1 MTPDTGKKILLVEDE
16 ALIAMD
22 EEQMLSRRGFSVV
35 TALTGDEAVRLVAED
50 PAIDLVLMDIDLGFG
65 MDGTE
70 AARRILS
77 VRELPVVFL
86 TNHCE
91 REMVDRVRDITRYG
105 YVLKSA
111 GEFVL
116 IEAITM
122 AFELFDARMRLAE
135 SERRYRWIAE
145 NSTDGV
151 ALIDGER
158 IAYMSESYRRL
169 LGIEPGELVGRPVA
183 KYFDLMHPEDVPRI
197 LETLE
202 EAGRRRASRARYR
215 YRARHAGGDYVWLE
229 DDVAMFYT
237 DSGERSYSFV
247 NARDVT
253 EQHTAETA
261 LARRER
267 EYRTL
272 FDGAANPIVIYGADG
287 TIVKANITAARNLGS
302 TPEAMAGRSLAEFI
316 PSTFEMT
323 RERLE
328 RCLAEQRVGEYTDRL
343 VLPDGSVRWYQTLF
357 QPLDTTDGAPAKVQ
371 TIAYD
376 VTVWKEA
383 EAALRTSRELFLTAF
398 KRAPLLMSISTVDD
412 GTYLEVN
419 DMFIEVTGYPRD
431 EVIETRSVDLGFITA
446 GDRARLRE
454 AVRAEGRVAGM
465 ELALA
470 RKDGSRLFCEYYGE
484 IIEVDGANR
493 LLSMAVDITRR
504 KEAEERLVTELGGS
518 AATSQDA
525 ETRPPAGQ

>member
-1 MTPDTGKKILLVEDE
+1 MTSDTGKKILLVEDE

-22 EEQMLSRRGFSVV
+22 EEQTLSRSGFAVV
-35 TALTGDEAVRLVAED
+35 TALTGEEAVRLIAED

-70 AARRILS
+70 AARRILAG
-77 VRELPVVFL
+77 RELPIVFL

-91 REMVDRVRDITRYG
+91 REMVDRVRNITRYG

-116 IEAITM
+116 LEAIAM
-122 AFELFDARMRLAE
+122 AFELFDARMQLAE

-151 ALIDGER
+151 ALIDGDR

-183 KYFDLMHPEDVPRI
+183 EYFDLMHPEDVPRI
-197 LETLE
+197 LEVLE
-202 EAGRRRASRARYR
+202 EAGRRRDSRARYR
-215 YRARHAGGDYVWLE
+215 YRARHARGHYVWLE

-237 DSGERSYSFV
+237 ESGERSYSFV

-253 EQHTAETA
+253 DQHNAETA

-267 EYRTL
+267 EYRQL
-272 FDGAANPIVIYGADG
+272 FDGAANPIVIYAADG
-287 TIVKANITAARNLGS
+287 TIVKANITAARNIGS
-302 TPEAMAGRSLAEFI
+302 TPEAMAGRSLAEFM
-316 PSTFEMT
+316 PATFEMT
-323 RERLE
+323 LERLE
-328 RCLAEQRVGEYTDRL
+328 RCLAEQRVSEYTDRL
-343 VLPDGSVRWYQTLF
+343 VLPDGSVKWYQTLF
-357 QPLDTTDGAPAKVQ
+357 QPIDTTGGAPAKVQ
-371 TIAYD
+371 TISYD
-376 VTVWKEA
+376 VSVWKEA

-398 KRAPLLMSISTVDD
+398 KRAPLLMSISTLND

-419 DMFIEVTGYPRD
+419 DMFIEVTGYARED
-431 EVIETRSVDLGFITA
+431 VIGTRSVDLGFIGA
-446 GDRARLRE
+446 GDRSRLRE
-454 AVRAEGRVAGM
+454 TMVADGRVADM
-465 ELALA
+465 ELALT
-470 RKDGSRLFCEYYGE
+470 RKDGSRLYCVYYGE

-504 KEAEERLVTELGGS
+504 KRAEERLMGEPGGRS
-518 AATSQDA
+518 ATPASA
-525 ETRPPAGQ
+525 EEAQA